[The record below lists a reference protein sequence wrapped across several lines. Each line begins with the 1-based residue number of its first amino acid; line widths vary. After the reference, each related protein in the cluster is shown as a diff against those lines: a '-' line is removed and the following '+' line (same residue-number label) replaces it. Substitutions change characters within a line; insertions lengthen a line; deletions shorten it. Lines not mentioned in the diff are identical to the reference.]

1 MDDATLT
8 QPPYDTQRFICGNVS
23 HVSHIIGGSKMVSIT
38 LAVPQEL
45 KSEMDKH
52 PEMNWSE
59 VARQAIREK
68 IELFKRMDKLV
79 ENSKFTEKDAIELG
93 RKVRRGIGKRILE
106 ERKWR

>member
-52 PEMNWSE
+52 TN
-59 VARQAIREK
+59 
-68 IELFKRMDKLV
+68 ELVR
-79 ENSKFTEKDAIELG
+79 S
-93 RKVRRGIGKRILE
+93 RKAGHQK
-106 ERKWR
+106 KSSY